1 MNYLLWHHWYSSLL
15 IPVHP
20 SMHSINGGTLKSSIL
35 ISCLNHAP
43 SIFGVSKHPYLVAPI
58 MNSVRDG
65 DPWWYHHYI
74 LSSDGLKTTSQSAES
89 NVARGKSI
97 RKSHLKSII
106 DSGFSMIFPFL
117 GGFPHEKPPI
127 YRAFSIW
134 PLFHCRVSTSPG
146 VARSP
151 PASGRQRPTTYGET
165 MLGAPSSFL
174 VGRPMSTPKWGM
186 ISRCCFHNFL
196 EMPHNYHI
204 SYPMITHHGD
214 HMRSP

>member
-1 MNYLLWHHWYSSLL
+1 
-15 IPVHP
+15 
-20 SMHSINGGTLKSSIL
+20 MHSINGGTLKSSIL

-117 GGFPHEKPPI
+117 GGFPHEKPPFI
-127 YRAFSIW
+127 EHFRSGHCFIAGY
-134 PLFHCRVSTSPG
+134 PLLPVSPGARRLLDGSAQQRMERQCLGHPAVSWWEGQCQLQSEEWSPG
-146 VARSP
+146 VVSII
-151 PASGRQRPTTYGET
+151 
-165 MLGAPSSFL
+165 FL
-174 VGRPMSTPKWGM
+174 
-186 ISRCCFHNFL
+186 RC
-196 EMPHNYHI
+196 P
-204 SYPMITHHGD
+204 
-214 HMRSP
+214 